1 MSSASLSRVF
11 CCFSCQKVAGNQ
23 SETVELSAKH
33 RAMEKIVRI
42 EVVDSEEQV
51 VHALIQFVEE
61 KSKAAI
67 AKRDRFVIG
76 LSGKFHQMLYFW
88 VNFWVCLES
97 HQICDEYFP
106 FKTIPIALC
115 TIIES
120 NRVNKPKH
128 LQNPN
133 QFQIVADK
141 KKLSK
146 YIWSD
151 CVFSFYL
158 RWLCLYI
165 FLQRPAF
172 DHIGLVQMEI
182 HFLRRTRCA
191 FRRYGMHFQRVQK
204 LPFL

>member
-76 LSGKFHQMLYFW
+76 LSGKFHQTLF
-88 VNFWVCLES
+88 LG
-97 HQICDEYFP
+97 
-106 FKTIPIALC
+106 
-115 TIIES
+115 
-120 NRVNKPKH
+120 
-128 LQNPN
+128 
-133 QFQIVADK
+133 QFLGV
-141 KKLSK
+141 S
-146 YIWSD
+146 
-151 CVFSFYL
+151 
-158 RWLCLYI
+158 
-165 FLQRPAF
+165 
-172 DHIGLVQMEI
+172 
-182 HFLRRTRCA
+182 
-191 FRRYGMHFQRVQK
+191 
-204 LPFL
+204 